1 MSRTTVG
8 LDPDL
13 REYLLKVSVDET
25 PELRSLREETAGMRN
40 AGMQISPEQGQ
51 LLHFL
56 VRLTGTRTAIEVGTF
71 TGYSALWTALALPP
85 DGRLVACDTSVEWTT
100 IGRRYWKLAS
110 VDAKIDL
117 HIGPAEKT
125 LRSLIEEGMEGCFD
139 MAFIDADKTGYPEY
153 YELCMEL
160 LRQGGLLALDN
171 VFRGGRVASPG
182 ETDPGTTAIR
192 ELNETIHR
200 DARVDSCM
208 VPVSDGL
215 ILARKR

>member
-1 MSRTTVG
+1 MSRTTMG
-8 LDPDL
+8 LDPGL
-13 REYLLKVSVDET
+13 REYLLKVSVKET
-25 PELRSLREETAGMRN
+25 PELRSLREETAGMSN

-85 DGRLVACDTSVEWTT
+85 DGRLVACDISEEWTT

-110 VDAKIDL
+110 VEEKIDL
-117 HIGPAEKT
+117 RVGPAGET
-125 LRSLIEEGMEGCFD
+125 LRSLIAGGMEGTFD
-139 MAFIDADKTGYPEY
+139 MVFIDADKTGYPEY

-160 LRQGGLLALDN
+160 LRQGGVVILDN
-171 VFRGGRVASPG
+171 VFRGGRVALEG

-192 ELNETIHR
+192 ELNAMIFR
-200 DARVDSCM
+200 DGRVDACM
-208 VPVSDGL
+208 IPVGDGL
-215 ILARKR
+215 TLARKR